1 MFSNRLPPDLE
12 PNRLS
17 RVLEPARRDGRA
29 IDDLTASNP
38 TRAGF
43 AYPPDLLAPLAGPG
57 VATYDPAPLGSFAAR
72 SAIAADYARR
82 GLTVSP
88 DRIVLTSSTSEAYS
102 VLFKLL
108 ANPGDEVLVPRP
120 SYPLFD
126 CLARLD
132 AVATRQY
139 NLEYHGRWSVDV
151 PSVEQAFTAR
161 TKALCLVSPNNPT
174 GSFIKQGELD
184 RLASLCA
191 SRHAAIIVDE
201 VFVGYELEAAGAD
214 GAGRVLDRR
223 DVLAFALGGL
233 SKSVGLPQVKLGW
246 VAVAGPDDCVRAA
259 LQRLEHICDTY
270 LSVSTPVQ
278 AAASEL
284 LTRGALVRAQ
294 IHARVLSN
302 YRLLKELVAEVP
314 ACEVLRAEAGWC
326 AVIRVP
332 SIQSE
337 EDLVVD
343 LLECENLLTYPGYFF
358 DFSNGSHLVLS
369 LLMPSPAFASAVRR
383 MMRHLDCTELRRD

>member
-1 MFSNRLPPDLE
+1 
-12 PNRLS
+12 
-17 RVLEPARRDGRA
+17 
-29 IDDLTASNP
+29 
-38 TRAGF
+38 
-43 AYPPDLLAPLAGPG
+43 
-57 VATYDPAPLGSFAAR
+57 
-72 SAIAADYARR
+72 
-82 GLTVSP
+82 
-88 DRIVLTSSTSEAYS
+88 
-102 VLFKLL
+102 
-108 ANPGDEVLVPRP
+108 
-120 SYPLFD
+120 LFD

-151 PSVEQAFTAR
+151 PSVEQAFTTR

-191 SRHAAIIVDE
+191 GHHAAIIVDE
-201 VFVGYELEAAGAD
+201 VFVGYELEAAEAD

-246 VAVAGPDDCVRAA
+246 VAVAGPDDRVAAA

-278 AAASEL
+278 AAASDL

-369 LLMPSPAFASAVRR
+369 LLMPPSAFASAVRR